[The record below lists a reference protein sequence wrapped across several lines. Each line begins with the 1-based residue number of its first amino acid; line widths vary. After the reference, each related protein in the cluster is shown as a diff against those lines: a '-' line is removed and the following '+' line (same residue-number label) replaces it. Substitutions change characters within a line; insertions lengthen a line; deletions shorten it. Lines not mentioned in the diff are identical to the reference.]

1 MNSVLGYYACG
12 EFLQVADERPR
23 YGIWSHGLWAS
34 VWRDDL
40 QRTLIA
46 GGRVCE
52 KDRAERRLRQG

>member
-1 MNSVLGYYACG
+1 M
-12 EFLQVADERPR
+12 ADERPR